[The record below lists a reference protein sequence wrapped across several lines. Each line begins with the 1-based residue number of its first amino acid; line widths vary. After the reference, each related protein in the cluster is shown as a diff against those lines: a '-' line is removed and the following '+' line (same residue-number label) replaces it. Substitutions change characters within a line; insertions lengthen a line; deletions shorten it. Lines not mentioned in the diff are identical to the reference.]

1 MSSGES
7 AVRGQVIGTVKALAL
22 ANWRRGS
29 RETVGVR
36 SAIPPAGPGNWSG
49 A

>member
-7 AVRGQVIGTVKALAL
+7 AVRGQVIGTVKAL